1 MKKWLVFFSII
12 TASFAD
18 PNDHLI
24 TYRGDDGEIK
34 CAFVPTISGGG
45 CCNGNSSTNCNTNIQ
60 DSFNVMTNRV
70 NNNFQRLNA
79 RWSEIGEAYNDI
91 LLKSTYMTK
100 NVLEEEATS
109 ADELAY
115 VYKNTFEMEKYNK
128 LLENEAELE
137 KLNSS
142 ILLMEQEI
150 MIIKQN
156 NKEAFNGK

>member
-1 MKKWLVFFSII
+1 
-12 TASFAD
+12 
-18 PNDHLI
+18 
-24 TYRGDDGEIK
+24 
-34 CAFVPTISGGG
+34 
-45 CCNGNSSTNCNTNIQ
+45 
-60 DSFNVMTNRV
+60 
-70 NNNFQRLNA
+70 
-79 RWSEIGEAYNDI
+79 
-91 LLKSTYMTK
+91 MTK

>member
-1 MKKWLVFFSII
+1 MKKWLIFFSII

-18 PNDHLI
+18 PSDNLI
-24 TYRGDDGEIK
+24 AYRGDDGEIK

-45 CCNGNSSTNCNTNIQ
+45 CCSGNPSTNCNTNIL

-79 RWSEIGEAYNDI
+79 RWLEIGKAYNDI

-100 NVLEEEATS
+100 NVLEEEASS

-115 VYKNTFEMEKYNK
+115 IYKNTFEMEKYNK

-137 KLNSS
+137 RLSSS
-142 ILLMEQEI
+142 ILLMEQEMMLI
-150 MIIKQN
+150 REN